1 VVQLSNGAQ
10 GDEYCAALR
19 SGSLG
24 AAVACAV
31 TVPLVYGRS
40 GGSDEFFDVV
50 YTDGYLRALKAASL
64 TGSPTL
70 GSTPWRSGRKKN
82 ILLTVFLDR
91 RQKLA
96 MLKDFVCLMSNLP
109 SRNWGDD
116 IYAAFES

>member
-1 VVQLSNGAQ
+1 MLSNGAQ

-19 SGSLG
+19 SGNLG

-70 GSTPWRSGRKKN
+70 VSTPWRSGRKKN
-82 ILLTVFLDR
+82 IQFVNCFPDR
-91 RQKLA
+91 CKKLA
-96 MLKDFVCLMSNLP
+96 MLKDFVYLMSNLP
-109 SRNWGDD
+109 NCNWGDD